1 MDEMS
6 AEETPPAEE
15 SNHKIRI
22 EVPEAFKKVNEEV
35 WEELENYLFTGFLSS
50 SASILKETF
59 IFKTLNHTEI
69 RNIEFMKPFR
79 SSVPEAKD
87 RFRTAFI
94 AHSVFM
100 IDGEN
105 FLHDRPRH
113 FRKLMKLISRIPT
126 NLQQKIINNLASLN
140 SKASRLYP
148 LTEVYVHENRSRFKW
163 MQYSNLAINSQ
174 SVTGIPGTD
183 EIGISHCQ
191 SAWVAMNKIIDRRD
205 QIERDWGNAKFIGS
219 CFAGKGVRS
228 IDERD
233 KTRLERERQELDDL
247 KIKVLYNYLNKTEG
261 QKDAPQIT
269 VLPDG
274 RRVVVEKRFRADSVE
289 DLADQLSAALSG
301 EKDHHDLVVESQQR
315 KVQERSQ
322 AIHDYHRSL
331 YAQTPQFREPGSRI
345 LGGKLEA
352 DAYLARIQALRLES
366 IEKGRNMIPAMEGN
380 NESYDETQQG
390 KES

>member
-274 RRVVVEKRFRADSVE
+274 RRVVVEKR
-289 DLADQLSAALSG
+289 
-301 EKDHHDLVVESQQR
+301 
-315 KVQERSQ
+315 
-322 AIHDYHRSL
+322 
-331 YAQTPQFREPGSRI
+331 
-345 LGGKLEA
+345 LG
-352 DAYLARIQALRLES
+352 RFC
-366 IEKGRNMIPAMEGN
+366 
-380 NESYDETQQG
+380 
-390 KES
+390 